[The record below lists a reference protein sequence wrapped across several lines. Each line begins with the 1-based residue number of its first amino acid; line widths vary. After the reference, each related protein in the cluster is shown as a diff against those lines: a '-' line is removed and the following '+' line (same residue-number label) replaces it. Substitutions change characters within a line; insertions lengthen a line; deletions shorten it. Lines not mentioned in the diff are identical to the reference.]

1 MLSAAENNLI
11 YSGRVTRVAATARL
25 RHKTAR
31 SCVRVTRSGAAGSV
45 PDSGDLSTL
54 EQSPRHRARARF
66 GLFFYSGKR
75 AAGTGSAHPRWNDP
89 WTPPRGRAPG
99 TTPTRPSGASATSSP
114 PTRSRRARENRR
126 TGADALANARTRIA
140 HAVRGPTRTKNDGFP
155 RRASSV
161 SCASSTCAPGLI
173 GVVHLKPYQECF

>member
-1 MLSAAENNLI
+1 MVELCHTVQVSVRKSGSRENQTQVI
-11 YSGRVTRVAATARL
+11 AVTYGEIAPFRQRGRRL
-25 RHKTAR
+25 RRPRGRTGW
-31 SCVRVTRSGAAGSV
+31 VRLPS
-45 PDSGDLSTL
+45 
-54 EQSPRHRARARF
+54 
-66 GLFFYSGKR
+66 
-75 AAGTGSAHPRWNDP
+75 NDP
-89 WTPPRGRAPG
+89 KSLPRGRAPGG

-140 HAVRGPTRTKNDGFP
+140 HAVRGSTRTKNDGFP